1 MSKTI
6 KLTKKDIRRLI
17 REELANVK
25 MALEA
30 KKQTDDPGDI
40 TFEVSDYAAHGAVEV
55 VAKHPRLGKIGYL
68 EAVELDM
75 SDWNTYGD
83 DIYGEDDWPPSW
95 DWKPWNQ
102 YWKDWKSL
110 GPNRPARAFGVTNAF
125 MDKIFRITGA
135 GTRMYE
141 IMLSYLANSKEPA
154 VLMPN
159 RAFDGEGSTSHLAWN
174 VWKKLKQNPQ
184 IISKNNVLWGKNL
197 PLPGD
202 FPPLRPRRH
211 RGWLSRKR
219 RQYRE
224 RY

>member
-25 MALEA
+25 MVLEA

-184 IISKNNVLWGKNL
+184 IISKNNVLWGKDL

-202 FPPLRPRRH
+202 FPPLRQRRH

>member
-1 MSKTI
+1 MKITKSKLRQII
-6 KLTKKDIRRLI
+6 K
-17 REELANVK
+17 EELGNAK

-40 TFEVSDYAAHGAVEV
+40 TFEVSDYAAGSNQQGVVV
-55 VAKHPRLGKIGYL
+55 VAKHPRLGNIGDL

-75 SDWNTYGD
+75 SDWN
-83 DIYGEDDWPPSW
+83 IYGEDDWRQPWSW
-95 DWKPWNQ
+95 KVWKQ
-102 YWKDWKSL
+102 YWKDWESL
-110 GPNRPARAFGVTNAF
+110 GPNRPARAFGVTRTF
-125 MDKIFRITGA
+125 MDERFRITGA

-159 RAFDGEGSTSHLAWN
+159 RAYEGKGSTSHLAWN

-202 FPPLRPRRH
+202 FPPLRQRRH